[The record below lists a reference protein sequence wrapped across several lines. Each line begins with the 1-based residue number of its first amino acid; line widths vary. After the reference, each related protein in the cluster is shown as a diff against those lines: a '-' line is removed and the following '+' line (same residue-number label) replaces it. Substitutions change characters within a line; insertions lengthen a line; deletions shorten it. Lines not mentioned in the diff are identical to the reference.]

1 MSILKSTDNGLRD
14 YQINIKSEI
23 YSQWQNGY
31 RRIMLQM
38 PTGTGKTKVFSSV
51 IWDYLRNFKDNNDN
65 YITSKILVIAHRKEL
80 LDQIAFHLEQNGI
93 TNYGFIDGD
102 ATHRNRSDRHYI
114 VQLANN
120 NSLRNFDED
129 KKDFGNALVRL
140 KYDDIK
146 LIIIDEAHHALAET
160 YSQVISRCTN
170 ANILGVTATPCR
182 MNGATFKDLFDKL
195 IVSNTHDFFVKNGFL
210 KPLKFYSYSPFKKYK
225 IDDISKNAYGDYDER
240 DLEYKYVNRNDV
252 LADVVSAYKKHVFGK
267 KGIVFCVSIEHCH
280 KVVEKYRLNDIQAE
294 VISSETSK
302 VERDELVSKFK
313 SGEIKILCNVDI
325 FSEGFDCPDIDFVQ
339 IARPTLSL
347 SKYLQMVGRATRFFP
362 GKIGYV
368 LDNAGL
374 YYHFGSYK
382 QDWNWKGWF
391 EGEFQNLNFPFEK
404 GTIDNTINGNVEDSN
419 YDEIDEL
426 LLEVEADE
434 LPEIDN
440 INEVDFLSLEFYH
453 FLPDD
458 LVKKYFE
465 LQNWLREYF
474 EIQGYTE
481 SEQLKNELI
490 NNPMISLCDLYG
502 EHVLK
507 FHRLFEEYNL
517 LRAKYYV
524 SEKKINE
531 MEQEIFA
538 KESIEK
544 SDLFNVDIDKLE
556 EILPEKVLRYIQA
569 FRLLQEVDDDF
580 LGQQESLLLSLF
592 KKYPQ
597 EMGEADARWNATTND
612 IIDLKNQ
619 IADQQD
625 ILQDLKLKLIHIYE
639 NCQYNKSDQ
648 KNNSTIEII
657 DNIDETD
664 LIEKTT
670 DSVEYTEDDVV
681 GKVSQGVTIIKPL
694 LHNQAYLNEIQPDTI
709 LSAIYNE
716 FIRLE
721 IPNLIAFQE
730 GLVWSSVQ
738 KMEDAIN
745 EINRKVEILKS
756 YYESK
761 HVRFFAWFKNLIFFI
776 KNDIRQANT
785 YRFMLRNTDIVK
797 VLNVGTLSD
806 YKLRNDIIEQIYWDR
821 VTDELSLSVLF
832 DGVKKYVPHLKMA
845 NETSLL
851 TWLKTQNHLY
861 EILPSKMIRKLK

>member
-1 MSILKSTDNGLRD
+1 MNVIQSNDNGLRE
-14 YQINIKSEI
+14 YQINIKNEI
-23 YSQWQNGY
+23 FTAWQNNF
-31 RRIMLQM
+31 RRVMLQM

-51 IWDYLRNFKDNNDN
+51 IWDYLRNFKNNTEN

-80 LDQIAFHLEQNGI
+80 LDQIASHLEQNGI

-102 ATHRNRSDRHYI
+102 AIHRNRSDRHYI

-120 NSLRNFDED
+120 NSLRNFDEERR
-129 KKDFGNALVRL
+129 DFGNTLVKL

-146 LIIIDEAHHALAET
+146 LIIIDEAHHALADT
-160 YSQVISRCTN
+160 YSQVINKCTN
-170 ANILGVTATPCR
+170 ANVLGVTATPCR

-195 IVSNTHDFFVKNGFL
+195 IESNKHDFFVKNGFL
-210 KPLKFYSYSPFKKYK
+210 KPLKFYSYSPFVKYK
-225 IDDISKNAYGDYDER
+225 IDDISKNSYGEYDER
-240 DLEYKYVNRNDV
+240 ELENKYVNRNDV

-267 KGIVFCVSIEHCH
+267 KGIVFCVSIAHCH
-280 KVVEKYRLNDIQAE
+280 KVVEKYRANDIQAD

-302 VERDELVSKFK
+302 SERDELVTKFK

-391 EGEFQNLNFPFEK
+391 EGEFQNISFPFEK
-404 GTIDNTINGNVEDSN
+404 GTIQPYEVEGLEEGE

-426 LLEVEADE
+426 LLEVDSDE

-453 FLPDD
+453 FLSDD

-465 LQNWLREYF
+465 MQNWLREHF
-474 EIQGYTE
+474 EKQGYVE
-481 SEQLKNELI
+481 SEQLKKELI

-502 EHVLK
+502 EYALK
-507 FHRLFEEYNL
+507 YQQSYEEYDL
-517 LRAKYYV
+517 LRIKYFV
-524 SEKKINE
+524 AEKKINE
-531 MEQEIFA
+531 KEQEIFA
-538 KESIEK
+538 KESIDK
-544 SDLFNVDIDKLE
+544 ADLFDIDINRLE
-556 EILPEKVLRYIQA
+556 EILPEKVLKYIQA

-592 KKYPQ
+592 KKHPQ
-597 EMGEADARWNATTND
+597 EMGEADARWNASNKEV
-612 IIDLKNQ
+612 IELKKE
-619 IADQQD
+619 IEEQQEV
-625 ILQDLKLKLIHIYE
+625 IQELKLKLIHIYE
-639 NCQYNKSDQ
+639 NCQYNNSDQ
-648 KNNSTIEII
+648 KNNSSIEII
-657 DNIDETD
+657 DTISDFENVDNKLD
-664 LIEKTT
+664 N
-670 DSVEYTEDDVV
+670 VEYGEDEIV
-681 GKVSQGVTIIKPL
+681 GKSEDGVTIIRPL
-694 LHNQAYLNEIQPDTI
+694 LHNQAYLNEIHPDPI

-716 FIRLE
+716 FMRLE
-721 IPNLIAFQE
+721 IPNLISFQK
-730 GLVWSSVQ
+730 GLVWSNTI
-738 KMEDAIN
+738 KMEDAIS
-745 EINRKVEILKS
+745 EINRKVDVLKS

-761 HVRFFAWFKNLIFFI
+761 NARFFICFKNLIYFI

-785 YRFMLRNTDIVK
+785 YRFVLRDSEITKI
-797 VLNVGTLSD
+797 LNVGALSD
-806 YKLRNDIIEQIYWDR
+806 YKLRNDIIEQVYWDKATNQR
-821 VTDELSLSVLF
+821 SIESLF
-832 DGVKKYVPHLKMA
+832 KGIKNYVPHLKMA

-851 TWLKTQNHLY
+851 TWLKTQDHLY
-861 EILPSKMIRKLK
+861 EILPGRMIKKLK